1 MFENPRRGRQA
12 RYFTT
17 NVPKI
22 LDLKSSSNRYFPKI
36 DVGCPWLVYHDC
48 HNHFA
53 GSVSDVSYCH
63 FNVKPFLMR
72 FYLHFII
79 NLHKEVPT
87 KLVACV
93 ASVSN
98 WVIAR
103 HSFFCPLPNFLD
115 ELARKRLLRR
125 LSSWMHGKV
134 WNTSFRRKHLNNFS
148 VS

>member
-103 HSFFCPLPNFLD
+103 HFFFCSLPNFLD

-125 LSSWMHGKV
+125 LSSWIHGKV

>member
-12 RYFTT
+12 RNFGK

-72 FYLHFII
+72 FYLHFNI

-93 ASVSN
+93 ANVSN

-103 HSFFCPLPNFLD
+103 HSFFCSLPNFLD

>member
-1 MFENPRRGRQA
+1 MSENPRRGRQA
-12 RYFTT
+12 RNFIT

-79 NLHKEVPT
+79 NLPKEVPT

-103 HSFFCPLPNFLD
+103 HSFFLLSSQLSRRTRA
-115 ELARKRLLRR
+115 ETLASR
-125 LSSWMHGKV
+125 LSSWMRGKV
-134 WNTSFRRKHLNNFS
+134 WNTSFRRKHLDNFS

>member
-1 MFENPRRGRQA
+1 MERQVNEN
-12 RYFTT
+12 FTT

-103 HSFFCPLPNFLD
+103 HSFFCSLPNFLD

>member
-36 DVGCPWLVYHDC
+36 DVGCPWLVYHNC

-103 HSFFCPLPNFLD
+103 QSFFCSLPNFLD